1 MKIFGILAA
10 LLVLLVIGSFAYVA
24 TSDVPV
30 QQTMITHDLPSDQI
44 K

>member
-10 LLVLLVIGSFAYVA
+10 LLIFMVIGSFAYVA

-30 QQTMITHDLPSDQI
+30 EQTTITRDLPTDQLQ
-44 K
+44 

>member
-1 MKIFGILAA
+1 MKIFGILAVLLL
-10 LLVLLVIGSFAYVA
+10 LLVVGSFAFVA

-30 QQTMITHDLPSDQI
+30 NQTTITRDLSTDQL